1 MYSLKSKL
9 FSDLTKIQKS
19 SLLNFLKQFVKKKS
33 GLSCDDIFY
42 DFLDEQDYYLKINCP
57 HFDWIYDCLGDEK
70 FLKELKLY
78 INAVKK
84 ELKYKETQKPF
95 LDEMK
100 KRNKKFQ
107 QKLKEN
113 KQKKEKPTRK
123 QIYCYNKLCEK
134 YNLEKQNTDNLSKFD
149 LINLISKLKNF
160 EA

>member
-9 FSDLTKIQKS
+9 FPELTKIQKS
-19 SLLNFLKQFVKKKS
+19 LLLNFLKQFVKKKS
-33 GLSCDDIFY
+33 DSSCDEIFY
-42 DFLDEQDYYLKINCP
+42 DFLDEQDYYLKINNP
-57 HFDWIYDCLGDEK
+57 QFEWIYDCLDNEK

-84 ELKYKETQKPF
+84 ELKYKDTQKPF

-100 KRNKKFQ
+100 KRNKEFR

-134 YNLEKQNTDNLSKFD
+134 YNLEKQDTENLSKFD

>member
-1 MYSLKSKL
+1 
-9 FSDLTKIQKS
+9 
-19 SLLNFLKQFVKKKS
+19 
-33 GLSCDDIFY
+33 
-42 DFLDEQDYYLKINCP
+42 
-57 HFDWIYDCLGDEK
+57 
-70 FLKELKLY
+70 
-78 INAVKK
+78 
-84 ELKYKETQKPF
+84 
-95 LDEMK
+95 MK

-107 QKLKEN
+107 QKLKEY